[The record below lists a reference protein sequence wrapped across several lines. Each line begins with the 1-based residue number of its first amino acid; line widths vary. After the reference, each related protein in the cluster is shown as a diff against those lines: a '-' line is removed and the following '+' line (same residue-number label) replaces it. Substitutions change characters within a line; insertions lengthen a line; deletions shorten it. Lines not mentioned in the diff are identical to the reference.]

1 MAHSAEFVE
10 QTILVFT
17 EWVYLI
23 FTAVATL
30 ILNRIIAY
38 STEFIDQTI
47 SVFYWI
53 SLLIFT
59 RLELTHS
66 SNWFTN
72 I

>member
-1 MAHSAEFVE
+1 MAHSVE

-38 STEFIDQTI
+38 STEFVDQTI

-66 SNWFTN
+66 SNRFTN